1 MSETKPTGNTSGEHP
16 PPSAQSAAP
25 PTVPADVPTGPSTG
39 SRGAP
44 GTATVPAPRAERTRG
59 GAGTATTRRFGRRG
73 ARGTPPPRTPAARKR
88 ALGLDLDAWF
98 LLLPALLPIL
108 VLSVGPLLY
117 GLSLAFT
124 DAQAGRTE
132 PTKVIGLTNFADLRH
147 DSLFWESFRIG
158 LTWAVAV
165 TSLQFLLALGLA
177 LLLNQN
183 LRFRWLARTL
193 ALVPWAMP
201 EVVIGIM
208 WRLVYHHDAGILN
221 SALRDLHLL
230 GGENIDW
237 LASLS
242 YALPAV
248 IVVGVWAGMPQT
260 TVVLLAGL
268 QNVPGELHEAAALD
282 GAGRWR
288 RFRAVTWPALRPVV
302 LAITAL
308 NFIWNFNS
316 FGLVYVLT
324 QGGPGGE
331 TRLPM
336 LFAYEEAF
344 RYGQY
349 GYAAAMG
356 FVMIAAMAVILT
368 VFLRNRLKET
378 DQ

>member
-1 MSETKPTGNTSGEHP
+1 MSVT
-16 PPSAQSAAP
+16 
-25 PTVPADVPTGPSTG
+25 
-39 SRGAP
+39 AP
-44 GTATVPAPRAERTRG
+44 GTAEAPS
-59 GAGTATTRRFGRRG
+59 
-73 ARGTPPPRTPAARKR
+73 RGTPPPRTSAARKQ
-88 ALGLDLDAWF
+88 ALGLDRDAWF

-108 VLSVGPLLY
+108 LLSAGPLLY

-124 DAQAGRTE
+124 DAQSGRTE
-132 PTKVIGLTNFADLRH
+132 VTKFIGVDNLADLRL
-147 DSLFWESFRIG
+147 DTLFWDSFKIG
-158 LTWAVAV
+158 LVWAVSV
-165 TSLQFLLALGLA
+165 TALQFVLSLGLA
-177 LLLNQN
+177 VLLNQN

-208 WRLVYHHDAGILN
+208 WRLVYHQDAGILN
-221 SALRDLHLL
+221 ATLSDLHLIS
-230 GGENIDW
+230 ENVDW
-237 LASLS
+237 LAGVSM
-242 YALPAV
+242 ALPAV

-268 QNVPGELHEAAALD
+268 QNVPHELHEAAALD
-282 GAGRWR
+282 GAGMWR
-288 RFRAVTWPALRPVV
+288 RFRTVTWPTLKPVV

-324 QGGPGGE
+324 GGGPGGA

-344 RYGQY
+344 RYGQF

-356 FVMIAAMAVILT
+356 LVMVAVIAVLLT
-368 VFLRNRLKET
+368 IFLRNRLKEA